1 MEESALIPYLFQ
13 VMLEQAGGIVD
24 FDAKQVLESIRS
36 ENKRVASFTFIEG
49 GLLRVELLSEEEI
62 SEN

>member
-13 VMLEQAGGIVD
+13 VMLEQAGGIID
-24 FDAKQVLESIRS
+24 FDAKQVLESIKS

>member
-13 VMLEQAGGIVD
+13 LMLEQTGGVID
-24 FDAKQVLESIRS
+24 FDAKQVLESIKS
-36 ENKRVASFTFIEG
+36 EKKRVASFTFIEG
-49 GLLRVELLSEEEI
+49 GLLRVELLDEEEI